1 MFLSTGVKWKAFKP
15 IFYFGV
21 CLLVIGFIIMSKV
34 FPYQLERFAVW
45 KDPFNHAKGF
55 QNVMGY
61 TAIAL
66 GVMTGVGVG
75 NSTQKYG
82 YVLEPHNDMISTI
95 LAEELGGWMILVV
108 MVIYF
113 FIAMRC
119 FFTAIKCKEL
129 YGSIASIG
137 IGAIFL
143 VQPLINLGGASGAFP
158 LTGVTLP
165 FISYGG
171 SSLVSLFIGIGIYL
185 NISMERAAK
194 EKKLKEKKQHDLKM
208 KVVPFPKA

>member
-1 MFLSTGVKWKAFKP
+1 
-15 IFYFGV
+15 
-21 CLLVIGFIIMSKV
+21 
-34 FPYQLERFAVW
+34 
-45 KDPFNHAKGF
+45 
-55 QNVMGY
+55 
-61 TAIAL
+61 
-66 GVMTGVGVG
+66 
-75 NSTQKYG
+75 
-82 YVLEPHNDMISTI
+82 
-95 LAEELGGWMILVV
+95 
-108 MVIYF
+108 
-113 FIAMRC
+113 MRC

-143 VQPLINLGGASGAFP
+143 VQPIINLGGASGAFP

-194 EKKLKEKKQHDLKM
+194 EKKLKREKATRFKNESCS
-208 KVVPFPKA
+208 FS